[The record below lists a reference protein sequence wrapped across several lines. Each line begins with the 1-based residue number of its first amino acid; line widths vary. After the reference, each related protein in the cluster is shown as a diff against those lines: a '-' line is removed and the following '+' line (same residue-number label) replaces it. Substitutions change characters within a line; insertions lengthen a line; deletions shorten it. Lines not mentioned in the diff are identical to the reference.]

1 MNVVEWLNSNDRLN
15 QSPRQLT
22 TMMDQL
28 LVNQDWKQ
36 QLSVLNL
43 NIDVNGMICIRNFAS
58 VARNF
63 RCSGCAIFLHELNIP
78 LKGCPRRL
86 CDSMLCFQADST
98 VIEFKNLQ
106 CACQKH
112 LTFRYLRQ
120 QQLQQLEEQKNQE
133 DWELASESEE
143 EGEEEERHDNE
154 DQHEQQHDDEPSPV
168 LKYVNYLNNHDLSL
182 VPGKC
187 SKTMSSLLT
196 NL

>member
-1 MNVVEWLNSNDRLN
+1 
-15 QSPRQLT
+15 
-22 TMMDQL
+22 
-28 LVNQDWKQ
+28 
-36 QLSVLNL
+36 
-43 NIDVNGMICIRNFAS
+43 
-58 VARNF
+58 
-63 RCSGCAIFLHELNIP
+63 
-78 LKGCPRRL
+78 
-86 CDSMLCFQADST
+86 MLCFQADST

-120 QQLQQLEEQKNQE
+120 QLLQQLEEQKNQE

-196 NL
+196 KLKVIYTIFLCKHRIYVVALAQATSNLSTFSYSVNIRPTMYATVRLMCIPVLL